1 MAVLTG
7 SGLPLL
13 SDQLRFLRRHRVLLA
28 ALVAA
33 GFAVGL
39 VLSLRQPTSWSATAS
54 VALAPVPKYVTPTT
68 ELAAPEVT
76 VDTDAQLLLTPEVL
90 GAVGRTIGTD
100 ADGAR
105 ERISVSATPHSHVL
119 HVTVRAGSPTRAADA
134 ANAAV
139 AALAEVRGAHLGAL
153 RDDQVREVRLL
164 LTGQQ
169 ELLTRIM
176 TRRLVVTATDEA
188 FTHLLSLR
196 AALDELEEAR
206 AEPVQVLRPAAPPPR
221 ADHGNLE
228 VPVVSGTALGL
239 LTGCLLGTARD
250 RRTRPAA
257 LRAPRPLLAPVPPTA
272 R

>member
-1 MAVLTG
+1 MTG
-7 SGLPLL
+7 GGLPLL
-13 SDQLRFLRRHRVLLA
+13 SDHLRFVRRHRVLLA
-28 ALVAA
+28 VLVAA
-33 GFAVGL
+33 GLGVGM
-39 VLSLRQPTSWSATAS
+39 VLALRQPTSWSATAS

-68 ELAAPEVT
+68 ELVAPEVT

-90 GAVGRTIGTD
+90 GAVATEAGVD
-100 ADGAR
+100 AEGAR

-119 HVTVRAGSPTRAADA
+119 HVTVRAGSAERAADA

-139 AALAEVRGAHLGAL
+139 AALAEVRRDHLGAL

-164 LTGQQ
+164 LTGHQ

-176 TRRLVVTATDEA
+176 SRRLVVTATDEA

-206 AEPVQVLRPAAPPPR
+206 AAPVQVLRPATPPPR

-228 VPVVSGTALGL
+228 VPVVSGAALGL
-239 LTGCLLGTARD
+239 LLGCLLGGVRD
-250 RRTRPAA
+250 RRPHPAA
-257 LRAPRPLLAPVPPTA
+257 LRAPALLLTPTTSRP
-272 R
+272 